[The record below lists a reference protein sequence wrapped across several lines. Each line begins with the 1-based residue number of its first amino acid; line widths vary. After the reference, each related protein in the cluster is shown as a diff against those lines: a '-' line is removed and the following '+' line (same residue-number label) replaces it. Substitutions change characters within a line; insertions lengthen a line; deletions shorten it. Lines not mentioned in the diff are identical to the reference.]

1 MLIPPRPLFLEP
13 GDIRKWVIFA
23 TAYLPQLRDA
33 VEQLQQGAPPPDDRV
48 H

>member
-13 GDIRKWVIFA
+13 GDIPKWVIFA
-23 TAYLPQLRDA
+23 TAYIPQLRDA
-33 VEQLQQGAPPPDDRV
+33 VEQLQQGAPPRDERG